1 MLVMGMGM
9 TGLFAIDIVP
19 WYDYTERFV
28 GISGQAENWPYYLM
42 DNSHPMDLNCVEKSV
57 KERLENI
64 IINHESSP

>member
-1 MLVMGMGM
+1 MGTTKLSFSDHNFEDNARDGMGM

-42 DNSHPMDLNCVEKSV
+42 DNSHPW
-57 KERLENI
+57 I
-64 IINHESSP
+64 